1 MKSRIFGVALL
12 FSALV
17 SLSPTSSTASGSTAS
32 GQLRIPDVTVQAVAD
47 AKSATYIVFMR
58 AQPAVGYNG
67 GVSGLA
73 PTAPGEGQ
81 KIDRRD
87 RNVQRY
93 VRRLQ
98 SDQDQALRNVGAAKS
113 AKLISYSYVAN
124 GFAANLT
131 AAQARAL
138 RTQAGVLFVVRDHIR
153 TIQTDSSGGFL
164 GLTGRKAAYAT
175 GITGED
181 VVVGVIDTGI
191 WPEHPS
197 FADDGTYPSLSPEEF
212 RGTGCDLGNIAF
224 NPADAPFTCNNKL
237 LAAKS
242 YGTVFH
248 GGTGEGL
255 SPNAFLS
262 ARDEDGH
269 GTHTASTAA
278 GNANVAAT
286 LLGIDRGTV
295 SGIAPRAR
303 ISVYKACWS
312 GLDGD
317 GCSNGDL
324 VAAIDAAVAD
334 GVDVINYSIGSD
346 TAELGPDS
354 ISFLLANDAGVFVAA
369 SAGNAGPDAGTVGSP
384 AAAPWV
390 TAVGASTQTRDFR
403 TTLTLGDGQTFV
415 GTTVTAGLGSSALV
429 DATALGNPRCLADP
443 GFVAGSVEGKIVLC
457 ERGENA
463 RVAKS
468 QVLATAGAA
477 GMVLYNANPNEELD
491 TDNHSVPSM
500 HVPLAAG
507 TAIRAYIDLS
517 GIGAKGAFAAGSKVN
532 VQGNVMAAFSSRGPN
547 SLTPDIISPDVTAPG
562 VNILAGNTP
571 AALLGS
577 PNQLFQVI
585 SGTSMSSPH
594 VAGIYALLKQ
604 AHPDWSPAAAK
615 SALMTTARQNVTKE
629 DGVTLADPF
638 DFGAGHVQP
647 GGDVR
652 RKGSLFNPGLVYDA
666 GADNYLGYLCEADP
680 TAIQAETCA
689 DLQASGIL
697 TTAENLNLA
706 SIGVADIAGATTIGR
721 TITNVTDKYI
731 TGSARAKAPNGF
743 KIRVEPSRLQLAP
756 GQSGTFAITFTR
768 TTAEF
773 GTWSFGSLTWEGS
786 NYKVRSPIAVKAQKI
801 AAPTSVHGEGTA
813 GSVDLPV
820 AFGYTGAYVAD
831 AHGLIAAT
839 RTASTVVDDPT
850 NDIVTAIGTGV
861 GVTMH
866 EIVVPD
872 GTALARFSLS
882 DFDVDGPHDLD
893 LYVFN
898 EAGDLVGFSG
908 SGTSQEEVDVE
919 LPPAG
924 TYTVVVHAFDAI
936 NGVANYT
943 LSQWLIPIDDGVGSL
958 TITNS
963 PASAVSGTAG
973 TVTAAWTGLSVGT
986 RYLGAISHSDDV
998 GLLGLTIIAVNP

>member
-1 MKSRIFGVALL
+1 M
-12 FSALV
+12 
-17 SLSPTSSTASGSTAS
+17 
-32 GQLRIPDVTVQAVAD
+32 
-47 AKSATYIVFMR
+47 
-58 AQPAVGYNG
+58 
-67 GVSGLA
+67 
-73 PTAPGEGQ
+73 
-81 KIDRRD
+81 
-87 RNVQRY
+87 
-93 VRRLQ
+93 
-98 SDQDQALRNVGAAKS
+98 
-113 AKLISYSYVAN
+113 
-124 GFAANLT
+124 
-131 AAQARAL
+131 
-138 RTQAGVLFVVRDHIR
+138 
-153 TIQTDSSGGFL
+153 
-164 GLTGRKAAYAT
+164 
-175 GITGED
+175 
-181 VVVGVIDTGI
+181 
-191 WPEHPS
+191 
-197 FADDGTYPSLSPEEF
+197 
-212 RGTGCDLGNIAF
+212 
-224 NPADAPFTCNNKL
+224 
-237 LAAKS
+237 
-242 YGTVFH
+242 FH
-248 GGTGEGL
+248 NGTGEGL

-278 GNANVAAT
+278 GSANIAAT

-346 TAELGPDS
+346 TAELGPDL

-415 GTTVTAGLGSSALV
+415 AATVTTGLASSALV
-429 DATALGNPRCLADP
+429 DATALANPRCLADP
-443 GFVAGSVEGKIVLC
+443 GFVAGSVQGKIVLC

-463 RVAKS
+463 RVEKS
-468 QVLATAGAA
+468 QVLAAAGAA
-477 GMVLYNANPNEELD
+477 GMVLYNANANDELD
-491 TDNHSVPSM
+491 TDNHYVPSV
-500 HVPLAAG
+500 HVALAAG
-507 TAIRAYIDLS
+507 SAIRAYIALS
-517 GIGAKGAFAAGSKVN
+517 GPGATATFGAGAKVEA
-532 VQGNVMAAFSSRGPN
+532 QGNVMAAFSSRGPN
-547 SLTPDIISPDVTAPG
+547 GLTPDIISPDVTAPG

-604 AHPDWSPAAAK
+604 AHPAWSPAAAK
-615 SALMTTARQNVTKE
+615 SALMTTARQNVTKQ

-652 RKGSLFNPGLVYDA
+652 RRGSLFNPGLVYDA

-689 DLQASGIL
+689 DLLANGIP

-706 SIGVADIAGATTIGR
+706 SIGVADIAGVSTVVR
-721 TITNVTDKYI
+721 TITNVTDKFI
-731 TGSARAKAPNGF
+731 TWTAHYRAPNGF
-743 KIRVEPSRLQLAP
+743 KMRVEPSRLQLAS
-756 GQSGTFAITFTR
+756 GQSGNFAITFTR
-768 TTAEF
+768 TTAHF
-773 GTWSFGSLTWEGS
+773 DSWSFGSLTWEGS
-786 NYKVRSPIAVKAQKI
+786 TYKVRSPIALKAQKI
-801 AAPTSVHGEGTA
+801 AAPTSVEGQGTE

-820 AFGYTGAYVAD
+820 AFGYTGAYATD

-839 RTASTVVDDPT
+839 RTAGSVVDDPT
-850 NDIVTAIGTGV
+850 NDIVAAIGTGV
-861 GVTMH
+861 GITTHDV
-866 EIVVPD
+866 VVPA

-882 DFDVDGPHDLD
+882 DVDVDGPHDLD

-908 SGTSQEEVDVE
+908 SGTSEEEVDAV

-924 TYTVVVHAFDAI
+924 TYTVVVHAFDAV

-943 LSQWLIPIDDGVGSL
+943 LSQWLFPITDGVGSL
-958 TITNS
+958 TITSS
-963 PASAVSGTAG
+963 PASAISGTAG
-973 TVTAAWTGLSVGT
+973 TVTAAWTGLTVGT
-986 RYLGAISHSDDV
+986 RYLGAVSHSDDV
-998 GLLGLTIIAVNP
+998 GLLGLTIVGVNP